1 MHRLYDQKTGMH
13 RKEVE
18 SEIYRYATWP
28 GQAVAYKVGQLEFLR
43 LRRKTE
49 TELQVSDF
57 TSLFKINEFHDV
69 CLNSGPVSLSL
80 LEELVDKFIAEK
92 LEKLRKFMEE
102 QEKVQKKSRGR

>member
-1 MHRLYDQKTGMH
+1 MEKTGMH

-49 TELQVSDF
+49 KALQVSEF

-80 LEELVDKFIAEK
+80 LEELIDKFVADK
-92 LEKLRKFMEE
+92 LEKLRVLMEE
-102 QEKVQKKSRGR
+102 EEQSKKSLRARRR